1 MMKRNF
7 IQRIENKIELKNY
20 IIRPNEVVVELS
32 DAVYKLDLNNLV
44 VNHVSGRYSQLI
56 HENLIKEV

>member
-7 IQRIENKIELKNY
+7 IQRIESKIELKNY

>member
-44 VNHVSGRYSQLI
+44 VNHVSGRYSKLI

>member
-1 MMKRNF
+1 MMRRNF
-7 IQRIENKIELKNY
+7 IQRIQSKIELKNY
-20 IIRPNEVVVELS
+20 IIRPNEIVVELS

>member
-1 MMKRNF
+1 MRRNF
-7 IQRIENKIELKNY
+7 IQRIENKIKLKNY

>member
-1 MMKRNF
+1 MRRNF